1 MSIVNAILWLQC
13 QERTFWFMSKSEALG
28 LIIWTSSAYQ
38 MLGPLQGKHYLW
50 TCSLMH
56 LKVLWNTGVE
66 CTSMLYILILRLVF
80 HFESSEL
87 AMFMLALPS
96 GIFSEL
102 FGFAQ
107 LLSSIAHATLNSI
120 YDFQNILGNKDLSLL
135 RRSLKSHY
143 PSNRQSFFSVINF
156 PSFVSNN
163 IRLCW
168 RSTSECTSIG
178 AKEDI
183 GDHIMWNLV
192 QILLRI
198 CQLWL

>member
-1 MSIVNAILWLQC
+1 
-13 QERTFWFMSKSEALG
+13 
-28 LIIWTSSAYQ
+28 
-38 MLGPLQGKHYLW
+38 
-50 TCSLMH
+50 
-56 LKVLWNTGVE
+56 
-66 CTSMLYILILRLVF
+66 MLYILILRLVF

-198 CQLWL
+198 LSTLTLEDATKEWLEAEARYEHEQQPEGVVLQMNFLALVMKVLGVQVYCVLMKFRYAGKTLL